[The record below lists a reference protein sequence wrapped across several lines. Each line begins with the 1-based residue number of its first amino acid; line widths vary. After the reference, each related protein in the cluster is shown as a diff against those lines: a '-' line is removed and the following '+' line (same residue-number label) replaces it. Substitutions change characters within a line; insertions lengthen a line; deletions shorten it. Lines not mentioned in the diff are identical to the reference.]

1 MSSTQVRR
9 VGGMAALVAGGVLAG
24 GILAGPLSASADD
37 STASPSATATTEGQ
51 PGSQAPGDPAQ
62 PQRPDE
68 ELLTGSTAQQVK
80 DAVLAKYPGATFVR
94 VETDSDGVYE
104 AHITK
109 ADGTPLTVELDK
121 SFSISGE
128 EQPRAGGPG
137 HGPDGDGPDAGGE
150 SSST

>member
-1 MSSTQVRR
+1 
-9 VGGMAALVAGGVLAG
+9 MAALVAGGVLAG
-24 GILAGPLSASADD
+24 GILAGTLTASADD
-37 STASPSATATTEGQ
+37 STASPSATAATEGL
-51 PGSQAPGDPAQ
+51 PGSRAPGDPAQ

-80 DAVLAKYPGATFVR
+80 DAVLAEYPGATFVR

-104 AHITK
+104 AHVTK

-121 SFSISGE
+121 SFAITGE
-128 EQPRAGGPG
+128 EQLGAGGPG
-137 HGPDGDGPDAGGE
+137 HGPDGDRPDAGTTGE